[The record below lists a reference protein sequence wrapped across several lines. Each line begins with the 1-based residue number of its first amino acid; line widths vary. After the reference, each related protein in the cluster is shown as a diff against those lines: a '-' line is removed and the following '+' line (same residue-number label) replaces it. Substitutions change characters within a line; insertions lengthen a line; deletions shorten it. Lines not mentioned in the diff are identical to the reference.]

1 MTALRMPAS
10 PAPSEKL
17 RRLLR
22 VAKLDGLSIVIVAG
36 GFGLISAACGDWSG
50 AGVGLLIAA
59 AGAFELRGVSLLRGA
74 RIAGLRW
81 LVGSQVYLLT
91 MILGYVAF
99 RLANLP
105 RDPLVRLLKQAFA
118 LSGFD
123 MEMLPVELP
132 QLVKTVYVAVAA
144 VTILYQG
151 GMILYYLA
159 RRRVVAEALRE
170 KAAVQVAQ
178 A

>member
-1 MTALRMPAS
+1 MPAS
-10 PAPSEKL
+10 PSPSEKL

-36 GFGLISAACGDWSG
+36 GLGLVSAAFRDLGG
-50 AGVGLLIAA
+50 ASVGLVIAA
-59 AGAFELRGVSLLRGA
+59 AGVVELRGVALLRAA

-81 LVGSQVYLLT
+81 LVGSQAYLLS
-91 MILGYVAF
+91 MILGYVGY

-123 MEMLPVELP
+123 MEMLPIDLM
-132 QLVKTVYVAVAA
+132 QLVKAAYVAVAA

-159 RRRVVAEALRE
+159 RRRAVADALRAG
-170 KAAVQVAQ
+170 AAA